1 MNVIAKSRHCYVIC
15 VLSQSP
21 FMEKK
26 WSMLI
31 VDVQCSSEKKREID
45 KFKRKS
51 TPHGSTLFEFN
62 EFARGLQVIL

>member
-1 MNVIAKSRHCYVIC
+1 
-15 VLSQSP
+15 
-21 FMEKK
+21 MEKK